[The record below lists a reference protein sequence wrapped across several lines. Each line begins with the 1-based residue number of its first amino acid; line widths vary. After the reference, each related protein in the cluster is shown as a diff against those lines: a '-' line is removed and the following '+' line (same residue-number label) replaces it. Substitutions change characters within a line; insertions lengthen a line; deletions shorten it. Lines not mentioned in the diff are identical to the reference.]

1 MKSKTL
7 TSSFDVIMKKSQFY
21 DCANEPKMWNTWS
34 KWHEQ
39 IGSNQFKLIYLEK
52 KNNCVAFVSDKMKK
66 KKMSDSF
73 WRTNWSQIESIF
85 RSWCFFS
92 FFYPTHNTISTSTL
106 NVIWKMFWFLFFA
119 LFFFCIFSFPFLFE
133 FVSLSDSS
141 VVFFCSFLLRQH
153 KRCISTQLPHRR
165 RRNENGWWCSTKD

>member
-1 MKSKTL
+1 MIVQTNRKCEILDQNSMNKSARINL
-7 TSSFDVIMKKSQFY
+7 SWFIWRKKIIVSHLCQ
-21 DCANEPKMWNTWS
+21 T
-34 KWHEQ
+34 KW
-39 IGSNQFKLIYLEK
+39 
-52 KNNCVAFVSDKMKK
+52 KK

-106 NVIWKMFWFLFFA
+106 NVIWKMFWFLFSA

-133 FVSLSDSS
+133 FVSLSDELS

-153 KRCISTQLPHRR
+153 KRCIPSQLPHRR